1 MAGFHGDE
9 SHWIE
14 SVKVTNKTNKS
25 KTITLLTILWN
36 RDVMNGILK
45 TPNEKGSVSS
55 HNAGHIRVAS
65 LHFPLWRLI
74 SDDDLYGCLAAKQM
88 WI

>member
-1 MAGFHGDE
+1 
-9 SHWIE
+9 
-14 SVKVTNKTNKS
+14 
-25 KTITLLTILWN
+25 
-36 RDVMNGILK
+36 MNGILK